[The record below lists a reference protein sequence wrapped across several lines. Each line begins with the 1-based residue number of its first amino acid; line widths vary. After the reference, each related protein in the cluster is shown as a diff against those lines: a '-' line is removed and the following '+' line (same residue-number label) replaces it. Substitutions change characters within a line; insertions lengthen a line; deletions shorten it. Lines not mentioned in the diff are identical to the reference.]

1 MKLIPVNEINS
12 DLLTELGCES
22 NKINVSFEKESG
34 EMAYLECATFVESR
48 IEDAALSL
56 SPLAVFAVYLLVAI
70 YGAIFFSFARR
81 IFRRLVWLYTS
92 RKFMES
98 LMSALDNA
106 DPEVLKRVSDCLQ
119 RANLSGADL
128 SGADLSGAPF
138 KNPDINDRPSKN

>member
-1 MKLIPVNEINS
+1 MKLIPINEINS

-22 NKINVSFEKESG
+22 NKIKVTFEKDDREL
-34 EMAYLECATFVESR
+34 AYLECATFVESR
-48 IEDAALSL
+48 IEDEALSL
-56 SPLAVFAVYLLVAI
+56 SPSAVFAVYLLVAI
-70 YGAIFFSFARR
+70 YGAIFFSLARR

-119 RANLSGADL
+119 RANLNGADL
-128 SGADLSGAPF
+128 SGAYLSGSPF
-138 KNPDINDRPSKN
+138 KNPDLNDRPSKN